1 MSESFFQ
8 FRDPLYFLLLLPL
21 PLVFL
26 VSTRAA
32 TSLSLRFSSARL
44 FTGLPA
50 SLRQRGLIFPVFL
63 RFVLLALVVTALAR
77 PQWGTRTTEVETE
90 GVDILLTLD
99 TSGSMKALDFTLDG
113 SQVNRLEVV
122 KKVVDEFIS
131 KRTHD
136 RIGMVVFGERAYT
149 QSPLTLD
156 TDTLRLFLDWIE
168 IGIAGD
174 GTAIGSALA
183 VSVKRLMKEKTA
195 SKIIIL
201 LTDGRNNA
209 GEVSPITA
217 AGIAKAHGI
226 KVYTIGVGSD
236 ARKIPYPQE
245 TPFGTQIVYAELDL
259 DEELLR
265 QIADET
271 GAKYYRAT
279 DTDELEEIYD
289 EIDQREKTKIEEKH
303 FEEVRELYDPVL
315 IVALGLLLLEIF
327 LSQAVL
333 RRIP

>member
-1 MSESFFQ
+1 MMQAFSQ
-8 FRDPLYFLLLLPL
+8 FRDPLYFLLLLPI
-21 PLVFL
+21 PLIFL
-26 VSTRAA
+26 VSTRAG
-32 TSLSLRFSSARL
+32 TSLAIRFSSSRL
-44 FTGLPA
+44 LAGLPT
-50 SLRQRGLIFPVFL
+50 SLRQRGLIFPLLL
-63 RFVLLALVVTALAR
+63 RFLLIALVVTALAR

-113 SQVNRLEVV
+113 SQANRLDVV
-122 KKVVDEFIS
+122 KKVVDDFIS

-183 VSVKRLMKEKTA
+183 VSVKRMMKEKTKT
-195 SKIIIL
+195 KIIIL

-209 GEVSPITA
+209 GEVSPVTA
-217 AGIAKAHGI
+217 AEIAKGQGI

-236 ARKIPYPQE
+236 AAKIPYPQE
-245 TPFGTQIVYAELDL
+245 TPFGTRIVYAELDL

-265 QIADET
+265 QIATAT
-271 GAKYYRAT
+271 GGRYFRAT
-279 DTDELEEIYD
+279 DTAELEEIYA
-289 EIDQREKTKIEEKH
+289 EIDQREKTKIEERH
-303 FEEVRELYDPVL
+303 FEEVRELYAPLVC
-315 IVALGLLLLEIF
+315 VALFLLLLEIF
-327 LSQAVL
+327 LSQTVL